1 MVALFIKLLS
11 NYSERFEEVENNYLT
26 TPKSAVN
33 LVKGTSFNNLTDV
46 LHNHNYITS
55 KDDADF
61 VSKFILQKF
70 EDGQSL
76 STLYDLNK
84 RIWQMPVSLIDSI
97 GSNGYKNKADK
108 SKEAIGIDDEFCK
121 IDFSQLYDSAELD
134 SIQHGSINV
143 SVIERLEN
151 AGMLSKGTKPCAN
164 IVVRLSEQYIDSLD
178 NYKSKRRTIAYLKTN
193 DKGKVSFN
201 GLNPNLSYSVLP
213 IHDGFEYGTSKG
225 TIGGNLS
232 VAINKQRTLKDKLLG
247 RNKNTLLCS
256 FTQQEH
262 KIRIFDAQTLKQIKE
277 DKTLTIRSP
286 REFKNILV
294 KYVVLFFAAWWGL
307 WLICKVRRKPLNE
320 TILAILMSLTGLC
333 LLTMFSLND
342 PLTDRLLG
350 VDMGNGI
357 LCGVA
362 IILVMQLL
370 DIRKFYQGRLS
381 FDIGKFSIFI
391 PSIVFSIIIFA
402 VGSFYVSK
410 NIMLA
415 ISVLLMFITF
425 FAYKIDKE
433 HLTNLLKRQ
442 DVEFDI
448 PVECIKWI
456 FKPFKDK
463 IHYFIKILA
472 DDKINIINKLIALIG
487 MLLCT
492 PLLIIDLMEYLTS
505 FLSKILIDSDVNKIR
520 KLLSVLGI
528 IVLLPYVLFKIL
540 YRKLYKLPK
549 GAGYLL
555 TALMLTALLFTP
567 LGDAVGGMK
576 VNLNI
581 GILFQ
586 PSEIAKYLVIIF
598 MAAYFSVNANKIVQ
612 FSEKGNTK
620 LFGAKLKMMMSI
632 FIGLGVLMGL
642 YLVLGDMGPALVLA
656 FTFILLYSIIKSKI
670 DLEGTSL
677 DNQLKRIFTCDIAM
691 LIYGVLSFIVFL
703 YIGNFLGNM
712 GVFCLAWFALW
723 IIIGVVKQEIYETPI
738 FFNFIIAAFIFGG
751 TLLGNIPGLG
761 NVAERLDSRNEMCS
775 NTWGTLPINGNIA
788 NAGEN
793 TQVAEGLWG
802 LASGG
807 FWGQGLGNGSTHFI
821 PAFHTDMI
829 LESIGEQMGF
839 VGIFIIIL
847 LLAILLRRTIV
858 VGYET
863 SHPFTLYLCLGI
875 AIVTAI
881 QFVIISLGSTGIIPL
896 TGVTVPFL
904 SYGKVSM
911 ILNLAAFGII
921 LSIASHSAA
930 ETTMTTEATAS
941 LIKQNIGKYNYSVSL
956 LSWTYCILAIFI
968 CGVFFYYQ
976 FIDRNDTLIRPVY
989 VNNSSG
995 IPIVEYNPRIEQLT
1009 QIMYSGD
1016 IYDRNGVLLATS
1028 SPSKFDE
1035 KVDPKDKN
1043 SKTRLEECKDIL
1055 EEEFDLDLKKT
1066 RQRYYPFGEHLF
1078 FMLGD
1083 FNSKLYF
1090 SADAESKFPRGYM
1103 AESKHISD
1111 LRGYD
1116 NKMRDK
1122 DGNPIKLDLYSK
1134 EFAPDKYH
1142 SNKYHISYIDY
1153 QIRDYS
1159 ALIPYLKAGLHSNKV
1174 KRLNERKNG
1183 DIEPK
1188 DIQLTIDA
1196 ALQTELQQEIA
1207 KHVQEKHS
1215 HLNKLRVSVVILDG
1229 KNGDLLTSALYPLP
1243 NYDTL
1248 RVNNDSYDDINN
1260 RNKSWKAY
1268 TDMDLGLVYP
1278 TSPGST
1284 AKVVTGLAGYRK
1296 EGNGIETAKYYIDPN
1311 EKIYGSEPA
1320 GWVDINKAYKESSNC
1335 YFVNLLNDRDLFA
1348 DLAYVYST
1356 LGVTINVNKSYTFN
1370 YHEPTTEWLS
1380 LVTSVRDKSINKYE
1394 SYKESGRKEKMNNKT
1409 GKPDEWS
1416 WSWGQNGMDATPLT
1430 MARAMSVVV
1439 NNGVMPITRY
1449 TLHEN
1454 VENITLLPSTDNLKQ
1469 HLKDTRMS
1477 HERARSFSKRETIGG
1492 KTGTPERVSERIEK
1506 IIKKRDGTYRV
1517 SIQEIVGNDGWY
1529 ICFIE
1534 NANVRAKLREQK
1546 PRKQD
1551 EISEISTQSSLA
1563 IAIRMERL
1571 GVGEMSGNATRL
1583 MDEVI
1588 IDALK
1593 THGYIN

>member
-1 MVALFIKLLS
+1 MAALFIKLLS
-11 NYSERFEEVENNYLT
+11 NYSERFDDVKNNYLT

-33 LVKGTSFNNLTDV
+33 LVKGTSFNDLTDV

-134 SIQHGSINV
+134 STQHGSINV

-193 DKGKVSFN
+193 DKGEVSFN

-213 IHDGFEYGTSKG
+213 IKDGFEYGTSKG

-232 VAINKQRTLKDKLLG
+232 VAINKQRSLKDKLLG

-286 REFKNILV
+286 KEFKNILV

-307 WLICKVRRKPLNE
+307 WLVCKVRRNPINE

-342 PLTDRLLG
+342 PLTDKLLG
-350 VDMGNGI
+350 ADMAQGI
-357 LCGVA
+357 IAGVVLIA
-362 IILVMQLL
+362 ILL
-370 DIRKFYQGRLS
+370 NVNFKKLYQNQAL
-381 FDIGKFSIFI
+381 
-391 PSIVFSIIIFA
+391 
-402 VGSFYVSK
+402 
-410 NIMLA
+410 
-415 ISVLLMFITF
+415 
-425 FAYKIDKE
+425 ID
-433 HLTNLLKRQ
+433 
-442 DVEFDI
+442 FDI
-448 PVECIKWI
+448 PLECIKWI
-456 FKPFKDK
+456 FKPFKHK
-463 IHYFIKILA
+463 VS
-472 DDKINIINKLIALIG
+472 
-487 MLLCT
+487 
-492 PLLIIDLMEYLTS
+492 YLTRILS
-505 FLSKILIDSDVNKIR
+505 SRDSNVFLKCISLCGIVICLPMLILDLIRVTSLNKIVSR
-520 KLLSVLGI
+520 FLE
-528 IVLLPYVLFKIL
+528 
-540 YRKLYKLPK
+540 KLPK
-549 GAGYLL
+549 GSGYLI

-567 LGDAVGGMK
+567 LGVAVGGMK

-586 PSEIAKYLVIIF
+586 PSEIAKYLIIFF

-751 TLLGNIPGLG
+751 ALLEDIPELDS
-761 NVAERLDSRNEMCS
+761 VAERLDSRNEMCS
-775 NTWGTLPINGNIA
+775 NTWGTLPINGNEA

-807 FWGQGLGNGSTHFI
+807 LWGQGLGNGSTHFI

-863 SHPFTLYLCLGI
+863 SHPFTFYLCLGI

-896 TGVTVPFL
+896 TGVTVPLL

-930 ETTMTTEATAS
+930 ETTKATEATAN

-989 VNNSSG
+989 VNNSNG

-1009 QIMYSGD
+1009 QKMYSGD

-1028 SPSKFDE
+1028 
-1035 KVDPKDKN
+1035 DKTKLREFKN
-1043 SKTRLEECKDIL
+1043 IYSDLALECDT
-1055 EEEFDLDLKKT
+1055 LKMQ
-1066 RQRYYPFGEHLF
+1066 QRYYPFGEHLF

-1090 SADAESKFPRGYM
+1090 SADAESKYPRGYM

-1122 DGNPIKLDLYSK
+1122 DGNPIKLDLYSN

-1142 SNKYHISYIDY
+1142 SDEYHISYIDY
-1153 QIRDYS
+1153 QIRDDS

-1174 KRLNERKNG
+1174 KRLNERESG

-1207 KHVQEKHS
+1207 KHVQEKHF

-1268 TDMDLGLVYP
+1268 ADMDLGLVYP

-1311 EKIYGSEPA
+1311 EKIFGSEPT
-1320 GWVDINKAYKESSNC
+1320 GWVDINTAYIKSSNC

-1356 LGVTINVNKSYTFN
+1356 LGVTINGNKSYTFN
-1370 YHEPTTEWLS
+1370 YHEPTIEWLS

-1492 KTGTPERVSERIEK
+1492 KTGTPERVSERREK

-1534 NANVRAKLREQK
+1534 NANVTSKLREQK

-1588 IDALK
+1588 IEALK

>member
-11 NYSERFEEVENNYLT
+11 NYSERFDEVANNYLT

-33 LVKGTSFNNLTDV
+33 LVKGTSYNDLTDV

-61 VSKFILQKF
+61 VSKFISQKLD
-70 EDGQSL
+70 DGQTL

-84 RIWQMPVSLIDSI
+84 RIWQIPVSLIDSI
-97 GSNGYKNKADK
+97 GSSGYKNKADK
-108 SKEAIGIDDEFCK
+108 SKESIGIDDEFCK
-121 IDFSQLYDSAELD
+121 KDYSQLYDSAVLD
-134 SIQHGSINV
+134 STQYGSINI

-151 AGMLSKGTKPCAN
+151 AGMFSKSTKPCAN

-201 GLNPNLSYSVLP
+201 GLDHNLSYSVLP
-213 IHDGFEYGTSKG
+213 IQDGFEYGTTKG

-232 VAINKQRTLKDKLLG
+232 QYDNATL
-247 RNKNTLLCS
+247 NCS
-256 FTQQEH
+256 FTQQDH

-286 REFKNILV
+286 KEFKNILV

-307 WLICKVRRKPLNE
+307 WLIYKVRRKPINE

-342 PLTDRLLG
+342 PLTDKLLG
-350 VDMGNGI
+350 ADMAQGI
-357 LCGVA
+357 IAGVVLIA
-362 IILVMQLL
+362 ILL
-370 DIRKFYQGRLS
+370 NVNFKKLYQNQAL
-381 FDIGKFSIFI
+381 
-391 PSIVFSIIIFA
+391 
-402 VGSFYVSK
+402 
-410 NIMLA
+410 
-415 ISVLLMFITF
+415 
-425 FAYKIDKE
+425 ID
-433 HLTNLLKRQ
+433 
-442 DVEFDI
+442 FDI
-448 PVECIKWI
+448 PLECIKWI
-456 FKPFKDK
+456 FKPFKHK
-463 IHYFIKILA
+463 VS
-472 DDKINIINKLIALIG
+472 
-487 MLLCT
+487 
-492 PLLIIDLMEYLTS
+492 YLTRI
-505 FLSKILIDSDVNKIR
+505 LSSRTSNVLLKIISLCGIVICLPMLILDLIRVTSLNKIVSR
-520 KLLSVLGI
+520 FLEQ
-528 IVLLPYVLFKIL
+528 
-540 YRKLYKLPK
+540 LPK
-549 GAGYLL
+549 GSGYLL

-567 LGDAVGGMK
+567 LGVAVGGMK

-586 PSEIAKYLVIIF
+586 PSEIAKYLIIFF

-642 YLVLGDMGPALVLA
+642 YLALGDMGPALVLA

-723 IIIGVVKQEIYETPI
+723 IIIGVVKQEIYETPM
-738 FFNFIIAAFIFGG
+738 FFNFIIASFIFGG
-751 TLLGNIPGLG
+751 TLLEGIPGLDS
-761 NVAERLDSRNEMCS
+761 VAERLDSRNEMCS

-863 SHPFTLYLCLGI
+863 SHPFTFYLCLGI

-921 LSIASHSAA
+921 LSIASHSAT
-930 ETTMTTEATAS
+930 ETTKATEATAS

-968 CGVFFYYQ
+968 CGVSFYYQ

-1009 QIMYSGD
+1009 QKMYSGD

-1028 SPSKFDE
+1028 NPSKIAASDTLYK
-1035 KVDPKDKN
+1035 KVLGDDYK
-1043 SKTRLEECKDIL
+1043 LDI
-1055 EEEFDLDLKKT
+1055 KKHQ
-1066 RQRYYPFGEHLF
+1066 RRYYPFGEHLA

-1083 FNSKLYF
+1083 RNSDLFIFNGSEDNGYLAETRHF
-1090 SADAESKFPRGYM
+1090 SE
-1103 AESKHISD
+1103 
-1111 LRGYD
+1111 LRGYNNRLD
-1116 NKMRDK
+1116 QNGKECPTVELSTDSMQIDK
-1122 DGNPIKLDLYSK
+1122 WHSFDYEYRNSVDLL
-1134 EFAPDKYH
+1134 
-1142 SNKYHISYIDY
+1142 N
-1153 QIRDYS
+1153 YS
-1159 ALIPYLKAGLHSNKV
+1159 ALIPYLKAGANDDRIRDFNNRDESWWNIGKI
-1174 KRLNERKNG
+1174 K
-1183 DIEPK
+1183 PK
-1188 DIQLTIDA
+1188 DIHLTIDA
-1196 ALQTELQQEIA
+1196 VLQTRLQQKMVEFI
-1207 KHVQEKHS
+1207 QNQMGGTTFNN
-1215 HLNKLRVSVVILDG
+1215 LLRASIVVLDAE
-1229 KNGDLLTSALYPLP
+1229 NGDLLASANYPLP
-1243 NYDTL
+1243 
-1248 RVNNDSYDDINN
+1248 SYKRLKEEIVEIHGVRMLLPYSDKEKPSN
-1260 RNKSWKAY
+1260 WTAY
-1268 TDMDLGLVYP
+1268 TDMDLGLKQAWA
-1278 TSPGST
+1278 PGST
-1284 AKVVTGLAGYRK
+1284 AKVMSALAGLKKR
-1296 EGNGIETAKYYIDPN
+1296 GVAAANPN
-1311 EKIYGSEPA
+1311 NRDYLYFVSQSQVVGAEPKGS
-1320 GWVDINKAYKESSNC
+1320 INMQRAIVESSNC
-1335 YFVNLLNDRDLFA
+1335 YFIHLVNDYD
-1348 DLAYVYST
+1348 
-1356 LGVTINVNKSYTFN
+1356 
-1370 YHEPTTEWLS
+1370 
-1380 LVTSVRDKSINKYE
+1380 
-1394 SYKESGRKEKMNNKT
+1394 
-1409 GKPDEWS
+1409 
-1416 WSWGQNGMDATPLT
+1416 
-1430 MARAMSVVV
+1430 
-1439 NNGVMPITRY
+1439 
-1449 TLHEN
+1449 
-1454 VENITLLPSTDNLKQ
+1454 
-1469 HLKDTRMS
+1469 
-1477 HERARSFSKRETIGG
+1477 
-1492 KTGTPERVSERIEK
+1492 
-1506 IIKKRDGTYRV
+1506 
-1517 SIQEIVGNDGWY
+1517 
-1529 ICFIE
+1529 
-1534 NANVRAKLREQK
+1534 
-1546 PRKQD
+1546 
-1551 EISEISTQSSLA
+1551 
-1563 IAIRMERL
+1563 
-1571 GVGEMSGNATRL
+1571 
-1583 MDEVI
+1583 
-1588 IDALK
+1588 
-1593 THGYIN
+1593 

>member
-11 NYSERFEEVENNYLT
+11 NYSERFDEVANNYLT

-33 LVKGTSFNNLTDV
+33 LVKGTSYNDLTNV

-61 VSKFILQKF
+61 VSKFISQKLD
-70 EDGQSL
+70 DGQTL

-84 RIWQMPVSLIDSI
+84 RIWQIPVSLIDSI
-97 GSNGYKNKADK
+97 GSSGYKNKADK
-108 SKEAIGIDDEFCK
+108 SKESIGIDDEFSK
-121 IDFSQLYDSAELD
+121 IDFSQLYDSTELD
-134 SIQHGSINV
+134 PTQCGSINV

-151 AGMLSKGTKPCAN
+151 AGMFSKSTKPCAN
-164 IVVRLSEQYIDSLD
+164 IVIRLSEQYIDSLD

-213 IHDGFEYGTSKG
+213 IKDGFEYGTSKG

-232 VAINKQRTLKDKLLG
+232 VAINKQRSLKDKLLG

-262 KIRIFDAQTLKQIKE
+262 KIRIFDALTLKQIKE

-286 REFKNILV
+286 KEFKNILV

-307 WLICKVRRKPLNE
+307 WLIYKVRRKPINE
-320 TILAILMSLTGLC
+320 TILTILMSLTGLC

-342 PLTDRLLG
+342 PLTDKLLG
-350 VDMGNGI
+350 ADMAQGI
-357 LCGVA
+357 IAGVVLIA
-362 IILVMQLL
+362 ILL
-370 DIRKFYQGRLS
+370 NVNLKKLYQNQAL
-381 FDIGKFSIFI
+381 
-391 PSIVFSIIIFA
+391 
-402 VGSFYVSK
+402 
-410 NIMLA
+410 
-415 ISVLLMFITF
+415 
-425 FAYKIDKE
+425 ID
-433 HLTNLLKRQ
+433 
-442 DVEFDI
+442 FDI
-448 PVECIKWI
+448 PLECIKWI
-456 FKPFKDK
+456 FKPFKHK
-463 IHYFIKILA
+463 VS
-472 DDKINIINKLIALIG
+472 
-487 MLLCT
+487 
-492 PLLIIDLMEYLTS
+492 YLTRILS
-505 FLSKILIDSDVNKIR
+505 SRTSNVFLKCISLCGIVICLPMLILDLIRVTSLNKIVSR
-520 KLLSVLGI
+520 FLE
-528 IVLLPYVLFKIL
+528 
-540 YRKLYKLPK
+540 KLPK
-549 GAGYLL
+549 GSGYLL

-567 LGDAVGGMK
+567 LGVAVGGMK

-586 PSEIAKYLVIIF
+586 PSEIAKYLIIFF

-670 DLEGTSL
+670 DLEGASL

-751 TLLGNIPGLG
+751 ALLEDIPGLDS
-761 NVAERLDSRNEMCS
+761 VAERLDSRNEMCS
-775 NTWGTLPINGNIA
+775 NTWGTLPIDGNIA

-807 FWGQGLGNGSTHFI
+807 LWGQGLGNGSTHFI

-847 LLAILLRRTIV
+847 LLAMLLRRVIV

-863 SHPFTLYLCLGI
+863 SHPFTFYLCLGI

-896 TGVTVPFL
+896 TGVTVPLL

-930 ETTMTTEATAS
+930 ETTMATEATAN

-989 VNNSSG
+989 VNNSNG

-1009 QIMYSGD
+1009 QKMYSGD

-1028 SPSKFDE
+1028 
-1035 KVDPKDKN
+1035 DKT
-1043 SKTRLEECKDIL
+1043 KLRGFKDIYSDLAL
-1055 EEEFDLDLKKT
+1055 ECDTLKMQ
-1066 RQRYYPFGEHLF
+1066 QRYYPFGEHLF

-1090 SADAESKFPRGYM
+1090 SADAESKYPRGYM

-1122 DGNPIKLDLYSK
+1122 DGNPIKLDLYSN

-1142 SNKYHISYIDY
+1142 SDEYHISYIDY

-1174 KRLNERKNG
+1174 KRLNERESG

-1248 RVNNDSYDDINN
+1248 RVYNDSYDDINN

-1268 TDMDLGLVYP
+1268 ADMDLGLVYP

-1311 EKIYGSEPA
+1311 EKIFGSEPT
-1320 GWVDINKAYKESSNC
+1320 GWVDINTAYIKSSNC

-1356 LGVTINVNKSYTFN
+1356 LGVTINGNKSYTFN
-1370 YHEPTTEWLS
+1370 YHEPTIEWLS

-1477 HERARSFSKRETIGG
+1477 HEQARSFSKRETIGG
-1492 KTGTPERVSERIEK
+1492 KTGTPERVSERREK
-1506 IIKKRDGTYRV
+1506 IIKKRDGTHRV

-1534 NANVRAKLREQK
+1534 NANVTSKLRKQK

-1551 EISEISTQSSLA
+1551 EISEISTQSPLA

-1571 GVGEMSGNATRL
+1571 GVGEMSGNATIL
-1583 MDEVI
+1583 MDEAI
-1588 IDALK
+1588 IDALI

>member
-1 MVALFIKLLS
+1 MKKYSLIIPTILLVVLFIKLLS
-11 NYSERFEEVENNYLT
+11 NYSERFDEVANNYLT

-33 LVKGTSFNNLTDV
+33 LVKGTSYNDLTDV

-61 VSKFILQKF
+61 VSKFISQKLD
-70 EDGQSL
+70 DGQTL

-84 RIWQMPVSLIDSI
+84 RIWQIPVSLIDSI
-97 GSNGYKNKADK
+97 GSSGYKNKADK
-108 SKEAIGIDDEFCK
+108 SKESIGIDDEFSK
-121 IDFSQLYDSAELD
+121 IDFSQLYDSTELD
-134 SIQHGSINV
+134 STQCGSINV

-151 AGMLSKGTKPCAN
+151 SGMFSKSTKPCAN
-164 IVVRLSEQYIDSLD
+164 IVVRLSEQYIDSLG

-193 DKGKVSFN
+193 DKGEVSFN
-201 GLNPNLSYSVLP
+201 GLDPNLSYSVLP
-213 IHDGFEYGTSKG
+213 IKDGFEYGTSKG

-232 VAINKQRTLKDKLLG
+232 VAINKQRSLKDKLLR

-286 REFKNILV
+286 KEFKNILV

-307 WLICKVRRKPLNE
+307 WLIYKVRRKPINE

-342 PLTDRLLG
+342 PLTDKLLG
-350 VDMGNGI
+350 ADMAQGI
-357 LCGVA
+357 IAGVVLIA
-362 IILVMQLL
+362 ILL
-370 DIRKFYQGRLS
+370 NVNFKKLYQNQAL
-381 FDIGKFSIFI
+381 
-391 PSIVFSIIIFA
+391 
-402 VGSFYVSK
+402 
-410 NIMLA
+410 
-415 ISVLLMFITF
+415 
-425 FAYKIDKE
+425 ID
-433 HLTNLLKRQ
+433 
-442 DVEFDI
+442 FDI
-448 PVECIKWI
+448 PLECIKWI
-456 FKPFKDK
+456 FKPFKHK
-463 IHYFIKILA
+463 VS
-472 DDKINIINKLIALIG
+472 
-487 MLLCT
+487 
-492 PLLIIDLMEYLTS
+492 YLTRILS
-505 FLSKILIDSDVNKIR
+505 NRTSNVFLKCISLCGIVICLPMLILDLIRVTSLNKIVSR
-520 KLLSVLGI
+520 FLE
-528 IVLLPYVLFKIL
+528 
-540 YRKLYKLPK
+540 KLPK
-549 GAGYLL
+549 GSGYLI

-567 LGDAVGGMK
+567 LGVAVGGMK

-586 PSEIAKYLVIIF
+586 PSEIAKYLIIFF

-620 LFGAKLKMMMSI
+620 LLGAKLKMMMSI

-670 DLEGTSL
+670 DLEGISL
-677 DNQLKRIFTCDIAM
+677 DNQLKGIFTCDIAM

-751 TLLGNIPGLG
+751 TLLEDIPGLDS
-761 NVAERLDSRNEMCS
+761 VAERLYSRNEMCS
-775 NTWGTLPINGNIA
+775 NTWGTLPIDGDIA
-788 NAGEN
+788 DAGEN

-807 FWGQGLGNGSTHFI
+807 LWGQGLGNGSTHFI

-863 SHPFTLYLCLGI
+863 SHPFTFYLCLGI

-896 TGVTVPFL
+896 TGVTVPLL

-930 ETTMTTEATAS
+930 ETTKTTEATAS
-941 LIKQNIGKYNYSVSL
+941 LIKQNIEKYNYSVSL

-989 VNNSSG
+989 VNNSRG

-1009 QIMYSGD
+1009 QKMYSGD

-1028 SPSKFDE
+1028 
-1035 KVDPKDKN
+1035 DKT
-1043 SKTRLEECKDIL
+1043 KLRGFKDIYSDLAL
-1055 EEEFDLDLKKT
+1055 ECDTLKK

-1090 SADAESKFPRGYM
+1090 SADAESKYPRGYM

-1142 SNKYHISYIDY
+1142 SNKYNISYIDY

-1248 RVNNDSYDDINN
+1248 RVNTDSYDDINN

-1284 AKVVTGLAGYRK
+1284 AKVITGLSGYRK

-1311 EKIYGSEPA
+1311 EKIFGSEPA
-1320 GWVDINKAYKESSNC
+1320 GWVDINTAYIKSSNC

-1348 DLAYVYST
+1348 DLAYIYST
-1356 LGVTINVNKSYTFN
+1356 LGVTINGNKSYTFN

-1492 KTGTPERVSERIEK
+1492 KTGTPERVSERRKK

-1534 NANVRAKLREQK
+1534 NANVTSKLREQK

-1588 IDALK
+1588 IKALK

>member
-11 NYSERFEEVENNYLT
+11 NYSERFDEVANNYLT
-26 TPKSAVN
+26 TPKSAIN
-33 LVKGTSFNNLTDV
+33 LVKGTSYNDLTDV

-61 VSKFILQKF
+61 VSKFISQKLD
-70 EDGQSL
+70 DGQSL

-84 RIWQMPVSLIDSI
+84 RIWQIPASLIDSI
-97 GSNGYKNKADK
+97 GSSGYRNKVNT
-108 SKEAIGIDDEFCK
+108 SKVSIGIDDEFCK
-121 IDFSQLYDSAELD
+121 IDFSQLYDSTELD
-134 SIQHGSINV
+134 STQCGSINV

-151 AGMLSKGTKPCAN
+151 AGMFSKSTKPCAN

-178 NYKSKRRTIAYLKTN
+178 NCKSKRRTIAYLKTN
-193 DKGKVSFN
+193 DKGEVSFN
-201 GLNPNLSYSVLP
+201 GLDPNLSYSVLP
-213 IHDGFEYGTSKG
+213 IQDGFEYGTSKG
-225 TIGGNLS
+225 TIGGNL
-232 VAINKQRTLKDKLLG
+232 AQYDNAKL
-247 RNKNTLLCS
+247 NCS

-286 REFKNILV
+286 KEFKNILV

-307 WLICKVRRKPLNE
+307 WLIYKVRRKPINE

-342 PLTDRLLG
+342 PLTDKLLG
-350 VDMGNGI
+350 ADMAQGI
-357 LCGVA
+357 IAGVVLIA
-362 IILVMQLL
+362 ILL
-370 DIRKFYQGRLS
+370 NVNFKKLYQNQAL
-381 FDIGKFSIFI
+381 
-391 PSIVFSIIIFA
+391 
-402 VGSFYVSK
+402 
-410 NIMLA
+410 
-415 ISVLLMFITF
+415 
-425 FAYKIDKE
+425 ID
-433 HLTNLLKRQ
+433 
-442 DVEFDI
+442 FDI
-448 PVECIKWI
+448 PLECIKWI
-456 FKPFKDK
+456 FKPFKHK
-463 IHYFIKILA
+463 VS
-472 DDKINIINKLIALIG
+472 
-487 MLLCT
+487 
-492 PLLIIDLMEYLTS
+492 YLTRILS
-505 FLSKILIDSDVNKIR
+505 NRTSNVFLKIISLCGIVICLPMLILDLIRVTSLNKIVSR
-520 KLLSVLGI
+520 FLEQ
-528 IVLLPYVLFKIL
+528 
-540 YRKLYKLPK
+540 LPK
-549 GAGYLL
+549 GSGYLL
-555 TALMLTALLFTP
+555 TALMLTALLFSP
-567 LGDAVGGMK
+567 LGVAVGGMK

-581 GILFQ
+581 GVLFQ
-586 PSEIAKYLVIIF
+586 PSEIAKYLIIFF

-620 LFGAKLKMMMSI
+620 LFGAKQKIMMSI
-632 FIGLGVLMGL
+632 FISLGVLMGL

-738 FFNFIIAAFIFGG
+738 FFNFIIASFIFGG
-751 TLLGNIPGLG
+751 TLLENIPGLDS
-761 NVAERLDSRNEMCS
+761 VAERLDSRNEMCS

-863 SHPFTLYLCLGI
+863 SHPFTFYLCLGI

-921 LSIASHSAA
+921 LSIASHSAT
-930 ETTMTTEATAS
+930 ETTKATEATAS

-995 IPIVEYNPRIEQLT
+995 IPIVEYNPRIEQLI
-1009 QIMYSGD
+1009 QKMYSGD
-1016 IYDRNGVLLATS
+1016 IYDRKGVLLATS
-1028 SPSKFDE
+1028 
-1035 KVDPKDKN
+1035 DKT
-1043 SKTRLEECKDIL
+1043 KLRGFKDIYSDLAL
-1055 EEEFDLDLKKT
+1055 ECDTLKM

-1090 SADAESKFPRGYM
+1090 SADAESKYPRGYM

-1122 DGNPIKLDLYSK
+1122 DDNPIKLDLYSN

-1142 SNKYHISYIDY
+1142 SDEYHISYIDY
-1153 QIRDYS
+1153 QIRDHS

-1174 KRLNERKNG
+1174 KRLNERKSG

-1268 TDMDLGLVYP
+1268 ADMDLGLVYP

-1311 EKIYGSEPA
+1311 EKIFGSEPA
-1320 GWVDINKAYKESSNC
+1320 GWVDINTAYIKSSNC

-1356 LGVTINVNKSYTFN
+1356 LGVTINGNKSYTFN

-1469 HLKDTRMS
+1469 HLKDTRMR

-1492 KTGTPERVSERIEK
+1492 KTGTPERVSERREK

-1551 EISEISTQSSLA
+1551 EISEISTQSPLA